1 MNKTSKVLTEAKQE
15 YTKGLTDILMEPI
28 YNGLKS
34 IYNTA
39 RETSKTNNLNTLK
52 TFQTLLSKTPKWSD
66 DKLNNEVSRIK
77 QSSNCDYIDDL
88 VTAVFVSHA
97 KILISIKSK
106 SKTDTI
112 DLNVPKL
119 TFFIHK
125 IYIQCARNF
134 WRQPWLFHTGYNSL
148 DLQRNLIKAE
158 NLIEYSI
165 LETIRKLLPVKEI
178 LQQYLGNNFIDQ
190 DFNDYADE
198 DITSTISEKTKMNI
212 KKFLKDELDNNLKT
226 VSETKDFSKIA
237 VSDEVGNSVN
247 TSKLVPENF
256 DSRTLEE
263 PYIENSIEMNNKDT
277 DTQYEEVV
285 NSAGIE
291 SDAVYNVDET
301 TTQFEEIIDTNN
313 VNEPAHLDDPEMRYE
328 EVKEELIKKNF
339 KEHHSSDD
347 LISNNESD
355 TDTVIENMS
364 VLKDTKSVETNLVNN
379 FSFFED
385 AADF

>member
-1 MNKTSKVLTEAKQE
+1 M
-15 YTKGLTDILMEPI
+15 
-28 YNGLKS
+28 
-34 IYNTA
+34 
-39 RETSKTNNLNTLK
+39 
-52 TFQTLLSKTPKWSD
+52 
-66 DKLNNEVSRIK
+66 
-77 QSSNCDYIDDL
+77 
-88 VTAVFVSHA
+88 
-97 KILISIKSK
+97 
-106 SKTDTI
+106 
-112 DLNVPKL
+112 
-119 TFFIHK
+119 
-125 IYIQCARNF
+125 
-134 WRQPWLFHTGYNSL
+134 FHTGYNSL

-158 NLIEYSI
+158 NLIEDSI